1 MVMWES
7 DQPVV
12 LRDGRAD
19 HKGKGLTVVCSL
31 QRKLV
36 PDRVGL
42 EQYEPTSLGGPATFH
57 NRNRGSEYH

>member
-7 DQPVV
+7 DKPIV